1 MWNQNTRMSHL
12 VKKQHGVKPCKTGVM
27 KTGFFSLVYVIWL
40 GVDMKCLSV
49 IVIAIMFVT
58 TNGMLFLK
66 SQTLRVLY
74 NPFTVTDFFSPYVF
88 SFFCNKNEHGF
99 FFYFYIS
106 SSISCVSISLIRPQ
120 TFILM
125 IRKMNKKITSLY
137 LYHV

>member
-1 MWNQNTRMSHL
+1 MCNQNTRMSHL

-74 NPFTVTDFFSPYVF
+74 NPFTVTVFFHLACFHFLVIKMSMDFFFISTLVHPYLVCLF
-88 SFFCNKNEHGF
+88 HLLDLKHLFWWYEKW
-99 FFYFYIS
+99 
-106 SSISCVSISLIRPQ
+106 
-120 TFILM
+120 T
-125 IRKMNKKITSLY
+125 KKITSLY